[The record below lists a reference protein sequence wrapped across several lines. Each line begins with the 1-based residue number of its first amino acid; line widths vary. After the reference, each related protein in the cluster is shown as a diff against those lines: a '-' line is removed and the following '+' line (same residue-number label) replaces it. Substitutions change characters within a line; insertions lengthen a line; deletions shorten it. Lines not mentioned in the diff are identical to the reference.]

1 MMSRFSSSKSSF
13 CRPRKHIVLV
23 VACGGPV
30 SSRRRRRAT
39 YPATVP
45 NTIMSVSAAGAMDI
59 APAAYDANAVSSC
72 FRECCT
78 SDSVPLAA
86 PKSAFA
92 TGLTKI
98 HDGPASAVFLG
109 RFNGAPVAV
118 KRPKLPTKA
127 EIDRYHVEL
136 RLMLELTHDHILPL
150 LAAHA
155 RPPEYFLV
163 FPYQENG
170 SVASLVH
177 EMGWRPSWPAVLVLL
192 RQVASALAFVH
203 ARGYVHRDVKP
214 SNVLLDARWKATLCD
229 FGLAE
234 SEEALRNSLQNAVY
248 SEEDAEGRTVAGRLI
263 ATLGGGGKEL
273 GGPSPIRSK
282 PQSIGGKPSG
292 GFQKQH
298 MVGTLP
304 YMPPEVL
311 MRRVPG
317 FSADAYA
324 FGVSACEVATGI
336 APYSDRERNVA
347 LAHTIMDLSY
357 NESDLAVAIA
367 SENLR
372 PSLPSETS
380 REDET
385 RSAGT
390 ADACSASP
398 SARVAADGV
407 SKLAAACWAL
417 DASARPSLEQVLVE
431 LERVVDAYKKI
442 AGLPEA
448 APLEPRWSPPATAA
462 RDADET
468 ARQADAGLF
477 ADRTWPTPREGRG
490 VAPPRWPKLPTT
502 DEGDSLDSLFRA
514 GVFSAC
520 GARGPDKMEDRHVLA
535 SDVGG
540 VRGAHLACVFDGH
553 RGFECAEFCR
563 RNFEKALV
571 SLWHE
576 CATPEE
582 ALTRT
587 FAALDEAFVD
597 AFERT
602 KRVTETDDVSDDGDD
617 VRTTSLR
624 NGAKRLERFPGCT
637 AIAALRWGARVY
649 VANAGDCRAVVC
661 REPTPVTR
669 GGSGADGSRWVALSA
684 DHVADTNEAERARV
698 VETAGP
704 DALRVV
710 NGVRR
715 VGPAGLAVT
724 RCVGDGDCKPYGV
737 IATPEVT
744 AYAVDASDEDTHTS
758 GKDFALVLACDG
770 LWDVVSNAD
779 ARDLVLDT
787 VKEPSMSAKRLGSE
801 ALARGSGDNVTV
813 VVAFLKRTSTAETVT
828 WERAF

>member
-1 MMSRFSSSKSSF
+1 MA
-13 CRPRKHIVLV
+13 PPT
-23 VACGGPV
+23 A
-30 SSRRRRRAT
+30 
-39 YPATVP
+39 
-45 NTIMSVSAAGAMDI
+45 MSVSPASAMDTG
-59 APAAYDANAVSSC
+59 PAADDANAVSAC
-72 FRECCT
+72 FRACCT
-78 SDSVPLAA
+78 SGSVPLAA

-92 TGLTKI
+92 TSLVEI

-177 EMGWRPSWPAVLVLL
+177 EQGWRPSWPAVLVLL
-192 RQVASALAFVH
+192 QQVASALAFVH

-214 SNVLLDARWKATLCD
+214 SNVLLDARWNATLCD

-234 SEEALRNSLQNAVY
+234 SEEALRASLQNAVY
-248 SEEDAEGRTVAGRLI
+248 SEEDAEGKTVAGRLI
-263 ATLGGGGKEL
+263 ATLGGGGKDV
-273 GGPSPIRSK
+273 GGPSSNRSK
-282 PQSIGGKPSG
+282 PQSTGGKPSG

-311 MRRVPG
+311 MRRVPS
-317 FSADAYA
+317 FSADTYA

-372 PSLPSETS
+372 PSLPSE
-380 REDET
+380 RLKEDET
-385 RSAGT
+385 RNEG
-390 ADACSASP
+390 SASP

-407 SKLAAACWAL
+407 SRLAAACWAL
-417 DASARPSLEQVLVE
+417 DASARPSFERVLAE
-431 LERVVDAYKKI
+431 LERVVDAYKKT
-442 AGLPEA
+442 AGLREA
-448 APLEPRWSPPATAA
+448 APLEPRWSPPAREPA
-462 RDADET
+462 RDADEV
-468 ARQADAGLF
+468 ARAADAGLF
-477 ADRTWPTPREGRG
+477 ADRAWPPQRDGRG
-490 VAPPRWPKLPTT
+490 VAPVRWPKLVS
-502 DEGDSLDSLFRA
+502 DSANEGSDSRNGCFHS

-571 SLWHE
+571 SAWHD
-576 CATPEE
+576 CATPEV
-582 ALTRT
+582 ALTRA
-587 FAALDEAFVD
+587 FESLDEAFLD
-597 AFERT
+597 AFERS
-602 KRVTETDDVSDDGDD
+602 KLHKSGEPK
-617 VRTTSLR
+617 
-624 NGAKRLERFPGCT
+624 AERFPGCT

-661 REPTPVTR
+661 REP
-669 GGSGADGSRWVALSA
+669 GAHGDAAAAALSA
-684 DHVADTNEAERARV
+684 DHAADTNEAERARV
-698 VETAGP
+698 SATAGP

-710 NGVRR
+710 NGVSR

-724 RCVGDGDCKPYGV
+724 RCVGDGDCKPFGV

-744 AYAVDASDEDTHTS
+744 AYDVDED
-758 GKDFALVLACDG
+758 DFALVLACDG

-813 VVAFLKRTSTAETVT
+813 VVAFLKKTSTAETVT

>member
-1 MMSRFSSSKSSF
+1 MA
-13 CRPRKHIVLV
+13 PPPPD
-23 VACGGPV
+23 A
-30 SSRRRRRAT
+30 
-39 YPATVP
+39 
-45 NTIMSVSAAGAMDI
+45 SAASAMDTG
-59 APAAYDANAVSSC
+59 PAAGDANAASAC

-78 SDSVPLAA
+78 SSSVPLAA

-234 SEEALRNSLQNAVY
+234 SEESLRASLQNAVY

-263 ATLGGGGKEL
+263 ATLGGGGKDV
-273 GGPSPIRSK
+273 GGPSSNRSK
-282 PQSIGGKPSG
+282 PQSTGGKPSG

-336 APYSDRERNVA
+336 VPYSDRERNVA

-563 RNFEKALV
+563 LNFEEALV
-571 SLWHE
+571 SVWHE

-587 FAALDEAFVD
+587 FESLDEAFLD

-602 KRVTETDDVSDDGDD
+602 KSKAFETDGREDAG
-617 VRTTSLR
+617 RRRGTS
-624 NGAKRLERFPGCT
+624 ERFPGCT

-661 REPTPVTR
+661 REPRTNGD
-669 GGSGADGSRWVALSA
+669 GGSGAEAVALSA
-684 DHVADTNEAERARV
+684 DHVADANEAERARV
-698 VETAGP
+698 SATAGP

-724 RCVGDGDCKPYGV
+724 RCVGDGDCKPFGV

-744 AYAVDASDEDTHTS
+744 AYDVDADERA
-758 GKDFALVLACDG
+758 GGRDFALVLACDG